1 VWGGRGSKD
10 KASLLKTVQS
20 GIEAKPLFHE
30 PQLLPRALH
39 SFTVVSHSKVFDG
52 TPVESLEEEDEL

>member
-1 VWGGRGSKD
+1 
-10 KASLLKTVQS
+10 VQS